1 MVADTAAHAVLA
13 IRWGAQ
19 GYRSTDHQDVVG
31 LQVETTSNV
40 AFLRRGETAAQHAQL
55 AHGVVDGKLEVRWTK
70 KKKYVQS
77 VHSTLI

>member
-1 MVADTAAHAVLA
+1 ME
-13 IRWGAQ
+13 
-19 GYRSTDHQDVVG
+19 YRRTDHQNVAR

-40 AFLRRGETAAQHAQL
+40 AFFRRGETAAQHAQL
-55 AHGVVDGKLEVRWTK
+55 AHGVVDGKLEVRRTKK